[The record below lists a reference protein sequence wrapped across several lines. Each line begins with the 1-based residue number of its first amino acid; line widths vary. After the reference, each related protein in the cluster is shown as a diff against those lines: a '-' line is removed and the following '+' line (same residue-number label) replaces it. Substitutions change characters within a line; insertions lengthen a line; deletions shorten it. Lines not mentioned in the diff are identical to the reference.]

1 MTYLAQKTKDF
12 FLVLFLTCL
21 MLSQAMAADKIG
33 AIAAVIGKVTIER
46 DGEIISVKP
55 GSPVFENDKIMTGGS
70 SRAQVLL
77 MDQTAINVGQKAEI
91 VLDKFVFNSDD
102 DEVALKVTKGT
113 FKFISGKVATKN
125 PEKVNV
131 ETPVATIGV
140 RGTEFV
146 GQISASDS
154 TIALLDGKILVANDL
169 STQFVTNPGFGVTI
183 DTAGV
188 ISTPVKIPQAQ
199 LEAVLNSVSTDRE
212 ALLEEDIEG
221 GLDPEG
227 GPDDEG
233 GLGPDGEFGPDDEGG
248 PGRDDEGGP
257 GPDDEFRSGPDGE
270 FGPGSDGGFGP
281 SPNGDLDPGP
291 EFDPF
296 GPGPES
302 EAAIAPIFS
311 TALALFDEF
320 EPGSGGPPP
329 IDLSYAS
336 DLNMAPQGA
345 FILYE
350 DLFGG
355 DGARDPFS
363 SVFPGSDQ
371 FEPDEIFD
379 QFGSGLGEPDGI
391 AGVADIIQDGQ
402 FLELQQGEE
411 FITLFN
417 EVFGVDFDEF
427 AAGGIPILPL
437 SVTLQRFTINEGLPS
452 QLIAVRTGLAQGPTT
467 ITLSS
472 GVGDDSDLFS
482 IDSGTGEITFASIT
496 PANAFNFEN
505 PQDGGND
512 NIFNITLSITDGV
525 SSTAR
530 SISFQIEDLPVLKA
544 SDFQD
549 NFQNINPVFQSFG
562 GQEAFLNALTD
573 GTLTWDPDFS
583 GGALT
588 FSGGSSAPTISLT
601 DVVLLYKTL
610 GHTVSLDMAGTFS
623 GVDIGSNVFT
633 SGTIAVD
640 INDRSVSQFTSP
652 GSFNFSSVASGSAL
666 TIIGGETLSLTATQ
680 SASGRDM
687 AGASSISATDITT
700 TVTNFTA
707 GAEIGVGTG
716 APLAAS
722 ALIQITDVNGA
733 NGGGSVGLG
742 RPTITNQQ
750 SQTDN

>member
-1 MTYLAQKTKDF
+1 
-12 FLVLFLTCL
+12 
-21 MLSQAMAADKIG
+21 
-33 AIAAVIGKVTIER
+33 
-46 DGEIISVKP
+46 
-55 GSPVFENDKIMTGGS
+55 
-70 SRAQVLL
+70 
-77 MDQTAINVGQKAEI
+77 
-91 VLDKFVFNSDD
+91 
-102 DEVALKVTKGT
+102 
-113 FKFISGKVATKN
+113 
-125 PEKVNV
+125 
-131 ETPVATIGV
+131 
-140 RGTEFV
+140 
-146 GQISASDS
+146 
-154 TIALLDGKILVANDL
+154 
-169 STQFVTNPGFGVTI
+169 
-183 DTAGV
+183 
-188 ISTPVKIPQAQ
+188 
-199 LEAVLNSVSTDRE
+199 
-212 ALLEEDIEG
+212 
-221 GLDPEG
+221 
-227 GPDDEG
+227 
-233 GLGPDGEFGPDDEGG
+233 
-248 PGRDDEGGP
+248 
-257 GPDDEFRSGPDGE
+257 
-270 FGPGSDGGFGP
+270 
-281 SPNGDLDPGP
+281 
-291 EFDPF
+291 
-296 GPGPES
+296 
-302 EAAIAPIFS
+302 PIFS

-411 FITLFN
+411 FQNLN
-417 EVFGVDFDEF
+417 SGVLD
-427 AAGGIPILPL
+427 
-437 SVTLQRFTINEGLPS
+437 VTLQQFFIQEGLPS
-452 QLIAVRTGLAQGPTT
+452 QLVAIPTGLIQGPTT
-467 ITLSS
+467 ITLKS
-472 GVGDDSDLFS
+472 GIGDDSDLFS
-482 IDSGTGEITFASIT
+482 IDSATGEITFASIT
-496 PANAFNFEN
+496 PANAFNFEK
-505 PQDGGND
+505 PQDNFSD
-512 NIFNITLSITDGV
+512 NIFDITLSITDGV
-525 SSTAR
+525 KSAVQSL
-530 SISFQIEDLPVLKA
+530 SFQIEDLPVLKA

-549 NFQNINPVFQSFG
+549 NFQNIDPVFQSFG
-562 GQEAFLNALTD
+562 GQQAFLSALTD

-640 INDRSVSQFTSP
+640 INDRSVSQFTNA

-707 GAEIGVGTG
+707 GAQIGVGTG

-742 RPTITNQQ
+742 VPAITDQQ
-750 SQTDN
+750 SGIADN